1 MTAFD
6 IQHFTFSNQIKKENV
21 SACHEPLKDFDFVVI
36 YCPILTAKIIYF
48 LSFSIFLLF
57 KRWYPVAFVQESHQ
71 QRDVAGKHFYRNHLS
86 KRSIFAENMVFK
98 GNFIKI
104 MSKLRMCLFFWK
116 LYWLK
121 WMFNFSSIT
130 AAFS

>member
-1 MTAFD
+1 MFKEYLIESAENSNFFFFEVYTLRHIENILGIFAMTAFD

-57 KRWYPVAFVQESHQ
+57 KR
-71 QRDVAGKHFYRNHLS
+71 
-86 KRSIFAENMVFK
+86 
-98 GNFIKI
+98 
-104 MSKLRMCLFFWK
+104 
-116 LYWLK
+116 
-121 WMFNFSSIT
+121 
-130 AAFS
+130 